1 MRPNLRAAPPSRNE
15 PRGTAQVRNAPP
27 RPAPTIPRKRQP
39 NARAA
44 AEEAAATIIKWHR
57 AQAHRTHPTTRPP
70 EEAMDRSSPSGINF
84 LRTPPPGVAQPV
96 VFQGRV
102 VQFDWPETVDDP
114 ATSTT
119 PPHFSG
125 ISLLEA
131 RGAFELARRPPARR
145 GKRVRHLSEAPPPP
159 PATAKPIGN
168 PRRVR
173 SVTPD
178 APRRSGPWGDEARS
192 RPASA
197 SSAGSIGS
205 AHEGLLK
212 TPWPDA

>member
-1 MRPNLRAAPPSRNE
+1 MNR
-15 PRGTAQVRNAPP
+15 
-27 RPAPTIPRKRQP
+27 
-39 NARAA
+39 
-44 AEEAAATIIKWHR
+44 H
-57 AQAHRTHPTTRPP
+57 
-70 EEAMDRSSPSGINF
+70 SPGGLNF

-96 VFQGRV
+96 VAQGRV
-102 VQFDWPETVDDP
+102 VHFDWPGTLDDP

-131 RGAFELARRPPARR
+131 RGAFAFVQRPPNRR
-145 GKRVRHLSEAPPPP
+145 GKRGRLSEEPP
-159 PATAKPIGN
+159 PAPFTAKPIGN
-168 PRRVR
+168 PRPLFR

-197 SSAGSIGS
+197 SSAGSVGS
-205 AHEGLLK
+205 VHEDLLK
-212 TPWPDA
+212 TLWPDA

>member
-1 MRPNLRAAPPSRNE
+1 MNS
-15 PRGTAQVRNAPP
+15 
-27 RPAPTIPRKRQP
+27 
-39 NARAA
+39 
-44 AEEAAATIIKWHR
+44 H
-57 AQAHRTHPTTRPP
+57 
-70 EEAMDRSSPSGINF
+70 SPGGINF

-102 VQFDWPETVDDP
+102 VQFDWPGTIDDP
-114 ATSTT
+114 ATAST

-131 RGAFELARRPPARR
+131 RGAFAFEARPPKRR
-145 GKRVRHLSEAPPPP
+145 GKRPLSEAPPPP
-159 PATAKPIGN
+159 PDAARPMG
-168 PRRVR
+168 RVR

-192 RPASA
+192 RPESA
-197 SSAGSIGS
+197 ASAGSIGS

-212 TPWPDA
+212 TLWPDA

>member
-1 MRPNLRAAPPSRNE
+1 
-15 PRGTAQVRNAPP
+15 
-27 RPAPTIPRKRQP
+27 
-39 NARAA
+39 
-44 AEEAAATIIKWHR
+44 
-57 AQAHRTHPTTRPP
+57 
-70 EEAMDRSSPSGINF
+70 MDRHSPGGLDF
-84 LRTPPPGVAQPV
+84 LATPPPGVAQPV
-96 VFQGRV
+96 VAQGRV
-102 VQFDWPETVDDP
+102 VHFDWPGIPDDP
-114 ATSTT
+114 VTSTT
-119 PPHFSG
+119 PPQFSG
-125 ISLLEA
+125 VSLLGES
-131 RGAFELARRPPARR
+131 GAFASVSRPPKRR
-145 GKRVRHLSEAPPPP
+145 GKRGRRPSEAPPPP

-212 TPWPDA
+212 TLWPDA

>member
-1 MRPNLRAAPPSRNE
+1 MNS
-15 PRGTAQVRNAPP
+15 
-27 RPAPTIPRKRQP
+27 
-39 NARAA
+39 
-44 AEEAAATIIKWHR
+44 H
-57 AQAHRTHPTTRPP
+57 
-70 EEAMDRSSPSGINF
+70 SPGGINF

-102 VQFDWPETVDDP
+102 VQFDWPGTIDDP
-114 ATSTT
+114 ATAST

-125 ISLLEA
+125 ISLLDA
-131 RGAFELARRPPARR
+131 RGAFTFVAHRPPARR
-145 GKRVRHLSEAPPPP
+145 GKRVRGPSEAPPPP
-159 PATAKPIGN
+159 PDTAEQIARPN
-168 PRRVR
+168 CR

-178 APRRSGPWGDEARS
+178 APRRSGLLGDEARS

-212 TPWPDA
+212 ALWPDA